1 MLELCESF
9 VFYSCKIAAFS
20 ICWKSGDF
28 KDSYILTFLL
38 SENRIFLGGVQ
49 KPSQRER
56 NVKIQ

>member
-1 MLELCESF
+1 MNLLCFTPAKLLPFLFAGSL
-9 VFYSCKIAAFS
+9 
-20 ICWKSGDF
+20 GDF